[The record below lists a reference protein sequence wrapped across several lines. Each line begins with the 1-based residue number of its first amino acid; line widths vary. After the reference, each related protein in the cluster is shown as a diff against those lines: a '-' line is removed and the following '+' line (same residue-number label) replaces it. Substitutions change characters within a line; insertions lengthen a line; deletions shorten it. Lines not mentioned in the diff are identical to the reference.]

1 MYSIGELCKSEEM
14 CIRDSALTEESPELY
29 GKRDSRD
36 LVASNILSNLKYAE
50 THIGSNIEA
59 DGKNTINMYVVKALI
74 SRFALFEGTW
84 RKYHGLSGACLLYT
98 SRCV

>member
-1 MYSIGELCKSEEM
+1 MLSKFGDIPWVEH
-14 CIRDSALTEESPELY
+14 ALTEESPELY

-74 SRFALFEGTW
+74 SRFALFGRNLEKISWFVGSG
-84 RKYHGLSGACLLYT
+84 YLSGRMCP
-98 SRCV
+98 CF

>member
-1 MYSIGELCKSEEM
+1 MLSKFGDIPWVEMLLTVGKSLSFMENV
-14 CIRDSALTEESPELY
+14 IVVTWWLP
-29 GKRDSRD
+29 
-36 LVASNILSNLKYAE
+36 NILSNLKYAE

-84 RKYHGLSGACLLYT
+84 RKYHGLSGADTYLEELCP
-98 SRCV
+98 CF